1 MKIIVTGGR
10 GFIGSAVA
18 RLGKDRDHEIVVFDA
33 ADGSAGDI
41 RQFTPADVEGAAAVI
56 HLAGVL
62 GTSELFDRPDDAVD
76 VNIVGSLR
84 VIQACAATDAHLI
97 QITMP
102 QCWSN
107 VYQATKDCA
116 GQLADAWC
124 DNRDLRVTHVRAY
137 NAYGPGQKVRPVRKI
152 IPTFAT
158 AAWRGEPI
166 EVWGDGR
173 QLVDLIHVD
182 DIAAMMLDAAEHA
195 PGDGETIDAGTG
207 RGYTVAEIAE
217 FCADQAGLPRSSII
231 TSPMRDGETPRRVSL
246 HNPAPPPAMATVAG
260 GEGWGIEGIERPPFR
275 PGALA
280 ATIDWYREDRP

>member
-1 MKIIVTGGR
+1 MRIVVTGGR
-10 GFIGSAVA
+10 GFIGSAVE
-18 RLGKDRDHEIVVFDA
+18 RIGKERGHDVRSYDKADA
-33 ADGSAGDI
+33 LDV
-41 RQFTPADVEGAAAVI
+41 RHMTPGHLEGIDAVI

-62 GTSELFDRPDDAVD
+62 GTSELFDEPDRAID
-76 VNIVGSLR
+76 VNVIGSLR
-84 VIQACAATDAHLI
+84 VIEACTEADAHLI

-137 NAYGPGQKVRPVRKI
+137 NAYGPGQKVHGVRKI

-158 AAWRGEPI
+158 AAWRQEPI
-166 EVWGDGR
+166 DVWGDGR

-182 DIAAMMLDAAEHA
+182 DIALMMIEAAEHA

-207 RGYTVAEIAE
+207 VGHSVESVARVV
-217 FCADQAGLPRSSII
+217 ADQAGLP
-231 TSPMRDGETPRRVSL
+231 PDAVQFHAMRDGESPRRGIQAES
-246 HNPAPPPAMATVAG
+246 MTVAR
-260 GEGWGIEGIERPPFR
+260 GEGWHIEGITVPKYR

-280 ATIDWYREDRP
+280 ATVEWYRQDRP